1 MPDPLP
7 PLVFISYAWGDDGH
21 NARVLRLAENLRRD
35 GVEVIFDRWDLE
47 AGQDL
52 NHFMERS
59 VNDPQV
65 SKVLV
70 ILDRKY
76 TERANSRA
84 GGVGA
89 ETLILGPDV
98 YADPQQTRCI
108 PLLFESAN
116 GQPVLPVYLKSRLYL
131 DFSTDAAWEANWEPL
146 LRQVLGARANKP
158 PLGSLPAKLLE
169 ELGAQ
174 VKAQSQRTQPGLPV
188 MAGGHHKFYQ
198 RLHEVLD
205 WHDLD
210 LVQAATLL
218 KPFGFTSGVLTSSE
232 RTVDLLDESV
242 LDFLIQYFQVD
253 RAFLLGRDVGPGRHA
268 GIWYKNVR
276 PLCQRIV
283 ELHNA
288 GSLEDVHFVT
298 FEDSAILNPVKW
310 RLRGH
315 IDDVLIALVIK
326 RRIGDIEKHSFELW
340 ESGDWLYEKSRL
352 DLKAIALFCET
363 AVEKRH
369 FIALRGGTF
378 DRKKFDAVNRRT
390 THLAEVIKE
399 GFIGFGEK
407 WHPTDYVSTAQ
418 HLLKDQAELSKVKSF
433 YDRYGLSDFIEQ
445 LKEPEEQI

>member
-1 MPDPLP
+1 MD
-7 PLVFISYAWGDDGH
+7 V
-21 NARVLRLAENLRRD
+21 V
-35 GVEVIFDRWDLE
+35 FDRWDLE

-65 SKVLV
+65 SRVLV

-76 TERANSRA
+76 AERANSRA

-89 ETLILGPDV
+89 ETMILGPEV

-108 PLLFESAN
+108 PLLFESEN
-116 GQPVLPVYLKSRLYL
+116 GQPVIPTYLKSRLYL
-131 DFSTDAAWEANWEPL
+131 DFSTDAAWETNWESL
-146 LRQVLGARANKP
+146 LRQVFGAKANKP
-158 PLGSLPAKLLE
+158 PLGSPPANLLK
-169 ELGAQ
+169 ELGAY
-174 VKAQSQRTQPGLPV
+174 VNAQRTRPELPV

-198 RLHEVLD
+198 RLNEVLE

-253 RAFLLGRDVGPGRHA
+253 RAFLLGRDVGPGRQA

-283 ELHNA
+283 ELHNT

-298 FEDSAILNPVKW
+298 FEDSAIHNPVKW
-310 RLRGH
+310 RSRGH
-315 IDDVLIALVIK
+315 INDVLVALVIK
-326 RRIGDIEKHSFELW
+326 RRIGDIEKHSYELW

-352 DLKAIALFCET
+352 DLKAIAMFCET
-363 AVEKRH
+363 AVARQR
-369 FIALRGGTF
+369 FVTVRGGTLS
-378 DRKKFDAVNRRT
+378 RKKFDAVNKRT

-399 GFIGFGEK
+399 GFIGFGQK
-407 WHPTDYVSTAQ
+407 WHPTDYVSTTP
-418 HLLKDQAELSKVKSF
+418 HLVKDQAEMSKVKSF
-433 YDRYGLSDFIEQ
+433 YDHYGLADFIEQ
-445 LKEPEEQI
+445 LKDPEE